1 MGLVFMVVILSLIFL
16 AFLVLAISV
25 NKNQSNNMNNNAK
38 YAFYYLL
45 SLVALIFTA
54 ISVGMVA
61 FGIINDT
68 IFDTLTSRNGVS
80 DSLKFAISAL
90 IIAAPIFFVTQKLIN
105 KGLKN
110 GELEKESGVRRWLTY
125 FILLVSSVTILG
137 VFIGVVNNF
146 LAGEF
151 TLSFILKAISMLIIS
166 AAVFSFFLFDI
177 KRIDVTAKSLA
188 MKIFFYA
195 SLTIIVAAFV
205 SAWFFI
211 ESPAVTRAKRLD
223 QNLINNINTI
233 ENAVNSYNEKYK
245 KLPENLEELQ
255 KNRDMYLDTMAFSD
269 RETGAPIDYKK
280 TGTSTFEICATFRTD
295 NKNIDPRKDTAYYDP
310 TKIHEAG
317 YQCLTNTTWADQKT
331 TEAKPVLID

>member
-1 MGLVFMVVILSLIFL
+1 MGLVFMIVILSLIFL

-25 NKNQSNNMNNNAK
+25 NKNPSNNMNNNAK

-90 IIAAPIFFVTQKLIN
+90 IIATPIFFVTQKLIN
-105 KGLKN
+105 RGLRN
-110 GELEKESGVRRWLTY
+110 GELEKESGVRRWLSY
-125 FILLVSSVTILG
+125 FILLVSSVTMLG
-137 VFIGVVNNF
+137 VFIGVINNF

-166 AAVFSFFLFDI
+166 ATVFSFYLYEI
-177 KRIDVTAKSLA
+177 KRVDVTKKDLV
-188 MKIFFYA
+188 MKIFFFS
-195 SLTIIVAAFV
+195 SLAVIVIAFV

-211 ESPAVTRAKRLD
+211 ESPALTRAKRLD

-245 KLPENLEELQ
+245 KLPENLNEV
-255 KNRDMYLDTMAFSD
+255 KANRDIYLDAMSFVD

-317 YQCLTNTTWADQKT
+317 YQCLTNTAWFDLKT
-331 TEAKPVLID
+331 TEAKPVLIN

>member
-1 MGLVFMVVILSLIFL
+1 MGLVFTTVILSLIFL

-90 IIAAPIFFVTQKLIN
+90 IIAAPIFFVTQSLIGR
-105 KGLKN
+105 GLRN

-125 FILLVSSVTILG
+125 FILLVSSITMLG
-137 VFIGVVNNF
+137 VFIGVINNF

-151 TLSFILKAISMLIIS
+151 TISFILKAISMLIIS
-166 AAVFSFFLFDI
+166 AAVFSFYLYDI
-177 KRIDVTAKSLA
+177 KRADVTVKSLV
-188 MKIFFYA
+188 MKIFFFS
-195 SLTIIVAAFV
+195 SLALIVAAFV

-211 ESPAVTRAKRLD
+211 ESPAITRAKRLD

-245 KLPENLEELQ
+245 KLPEKLDDV
-255 KNRDMYLDTMAFSD
+255 KANRDIYLDAMSFVD

-280 TGTSTFEICATFRTD
+280 TGDKTFEICATFRTD
-295 NKNIDPRKDTAYYDP
+295 NKNIDPRKDTSYYDP

-317 YQCLTNTTWADQKT
+317 YQCLTNTVWSDPKT
-331 TEAKPVLID
+331 IEAKPVLVD